1 MKRELTLV
9 SSMLVVVA
17 IVALCIGGCGKK
29 AAETGG
35 EPPSPMGET
44 TGPAPAG
51 EQPSGEAPAGPEAGG
66 GGIGEKLS
74 KLLTSVSPPKSY
86 EMKMIPPAELDEE
99 PVSMLFKMA
108 GGKPAKVKIAHPE
121 GEGWMLADYDAK
133 AMYMYNAKENKAMKM
148 PLDVDQEG
156 KVAVP
161 SDFVDTDATVTGTET
176 VDGVR
181 CWVHSSSVGGETGKV
196 WVSVKDGLPRQVE
209 DQHGITRFEYLRI
222 NAVSDS
228 EFELP
233 AGVQVVDMKDMM
245 KPKP

>member
-9 SSMLVVVA
+9 SSMLVVAA

-35 EPPSPMGET
+35 EPASPIGET

-51 EQPSGEAPAGPEAGG
+51 EQPSSAGPEAGG

-74 KLLTSVSPPKSY
+74 KLLTSVSPPSSY

-121 GEGWMLADYDAK
+121 GEGWMLADYDEIGRASCR
-133 AMYMYNAKENKAMKM
+133 ER
-148 PLDVDQEG
+148 V
-156 KVAVP
+156 
-161 SDFVDTDATVTGTET
+161 
-176 VDGVR
+176 
-181 CWVHSSSVGGETGKV
+181 
-196 WVSVKDGLPRQVE
+196 
-209 DQHGITRFEYLRI
+209 
-222 NAVSDS
+222 
-228 EFELP
+228 
-233 AGVQVVDMKDMM
+233 
-245 KPKP
+245 